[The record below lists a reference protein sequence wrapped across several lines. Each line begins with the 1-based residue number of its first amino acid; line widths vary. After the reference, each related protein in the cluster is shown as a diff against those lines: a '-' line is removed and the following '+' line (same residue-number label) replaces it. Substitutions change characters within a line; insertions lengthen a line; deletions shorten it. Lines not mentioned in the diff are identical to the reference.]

1 MQVEFMRPPEEW
13 ATGWEPMTPA
23 QREGLISM
31 AIYCAM
37 DVPFLFNANQNG
49 QNVTKA
55 EASALI
61 GMLQDGGRPSTEYL
75 NSLGRDAFLF
85 GPPPPPQYWHGR
97 HGEPTGEQ
105 RAWITQLGTRM
116 GIPMDLVQGALANF
130 TCGQASLLLG
140 RLREAGGQMRNVA
153 DPSAW
158 FENEVREVEDELPR
172 SIEVEEDP
180 SELEEAM
187 ADIDIDSEADTDEAD
202 FVEVAADVEVEG

>member
-1 MQVEFMRPPEEW
+1 
-13 ATGWEPMTPA
+13 
-23 QREGLISM
+23 M
-31 AIYCAM
+31 A
-37 DVPFLFNANQNG
+37 DVQ
-49 QNVTKA
+49 
-55 EASALI
+55 
-61 GMLQDGGRPSTEYL
+61 
-75 NSLGRDAFLF
+75 F